1 MPDVTHA
8 GQAGAEA
15 SSMLADIVFVIVI
28 GAFVLAAAQL
38 YSARGS
44 GIGSHPYRHVWGG
57 APGAARPSRMSGSVD
72 RDIRSWSRG
81 TR

>member
-1 MPDVTHA
+1 
-8 GQAGAEA
+8 
-15 SSMLADIVFVIVI
+15 MLADIVFLIVI
-28 GAFVLAAAQL
+28 AAFVIAAAQL
-38 YSARGS
+38 YSLRGS

-57 APGAARPSRMSGSVD
+57 APGAGRPSRMSGSVD

>member
-1 MPDVTHA
+1 
-8 GQAGAEA
+8 
-15 SSMLADIVFVIVI
+15 MLADIVFLIVI

-38 YSARGS
+38 YTGARGS
-44 GIGSHPYRHVWGG
+44 GIGSHPYRHTWGG
-57 APGAARPSRMSGSVD
+57 APGAARPSRMSGAID